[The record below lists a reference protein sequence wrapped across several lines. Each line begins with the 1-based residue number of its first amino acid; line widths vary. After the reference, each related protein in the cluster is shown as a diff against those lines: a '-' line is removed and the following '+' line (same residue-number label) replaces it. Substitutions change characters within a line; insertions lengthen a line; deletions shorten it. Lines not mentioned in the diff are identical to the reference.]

1 MRVGWVRGAGKIGLT
16 QVEKGTRGAWVEK
29 RRLLFSAFESH
40 GAEVVPL
47 TPLTDTTAIHS
58 PYGLVDTEAPVD
70 LIVLEFAGLNMG
82 WYGEDWERARE
93 IISRH
98 DGKVMFVCDDPDLPL
113 PLDVFK
119 DERWSRWMFAFNAV
133 NIAEVREA
141 LDVPL
146 SVGKVIDLPLVG
158 QYAEDATCEPEYE
171 HKQLVYIGRNGGR
184 SKIFKSLL
192 PSVGLAIAG
201 REKEWEK
208 YDVEVVPMP
217 EQRDRAA
224 FYRTYFG
231 AYAVFDQLHDRTG
244 WRTGRAYH
252 AHAAGVPVWIPSRT
266 AGIDWAITAA
276 NRFDIARTL
285 EDVSDE
291 HRAELW
297 NNQLGSIG
305 RLAEEQEHK
314 IQEVIAWAKA

>member
-47 TPLTDTTAIHS
+47 TPLTDTSAMTS
-58 PYGLVDTEAPVD
+58 PYALADTEAPVD

-82 WYGEDWERARE
+82 WYGEDWARARD

-98 DGKVMFVCDDPDLPL
+98 KGKVMFVCDDPDLPL
-113 PLDVFK
+113 PADVFK

-133 NIAEVREA
+133 NIPEVRDA

-146 SVGKVIDLPLVG
+146 SVGKVIDLPLIG
-158 QYAEDATCEPEYE
+158 YYADAECATEYE
-171 HKQLVYIGRNGGR
+171 HRQLVYIGRNGGR

-192 PSVGLAIAG
+192 PCAGLAIAG
-201 REKEWEK
+201 RDKEWEK
-208 YDVEVVPMP
+208 YDVSVVPMP

-224 FYRTYFG
+224 FYRKYFG

-252 AHAAGVPVWIPSRT
+252 AHAAGVPVWIPART
-266 AGIDWAITAA
+266 AGIEWAGVAA
-276 NRFDIARTL
+276 NRFDIMRAVESL
-285 EDVSDE
+285 EDE
-291 HRAELW
+291 RRTELW
-297 NNQLGSIG
+297 QNQLGSIG
-305 RLAEEQEHK
+305 RMAEEQEHK